1 MLLLVSFYGALR
13 AHVAAVLFLSL
24 YKLVSFPES
33 SSIILLFSFS
43 KPLSFLPKHCKRDLE
58 ATNLLD
64 GALEVTDLFIDLSG
78 VPARVCCHNWNQ
90 HGLEDD
96 NLRVV
101 DTPAKKRRSK
111 FRKVLEIRATTIE
124 GTNLI

>member
-1 MLLLVSFYGALR
+1 MQIQTLPLPCSPPKPITTISPPPPSKLARRSHSMAPEKIEIFK
-13 AHVAAVLFLSL
+13 SL
-24 YKLVSFPES
+24 EGWASQQ
-33 SSIILLFSFS
+33 
-43 KPLSFLPKHCKRDLE
+43 PLSFLPKHCKRDLE

-96 NLRVV
+96 NLVGLL
-101 DTPAKKRRSK
+101 P
-111 FRKVLEIRATTIE
+111 E
-124 GTNLI
+124 

>member
-1 MLLLVSFYGALR
+1 MLSSETNHHHFTT
-13 AHVAAVLFLSL
+13 AAVEISTEEPLNGAGKDRDFQVTRGMGLAAG
-24 YKLVSFPES
+24 PATAEARGAN

-96 NLRVV
+96 NLVGLL
-101 DTPAKKRRSK
+101 P
-111 FRKVLEIRATTIE
+111 E
-124 GTNLI
+124 